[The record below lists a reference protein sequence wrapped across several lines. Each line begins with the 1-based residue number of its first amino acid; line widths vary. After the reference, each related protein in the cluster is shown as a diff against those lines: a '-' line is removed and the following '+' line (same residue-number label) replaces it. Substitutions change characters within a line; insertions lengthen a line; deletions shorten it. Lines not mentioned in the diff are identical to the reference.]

1 MVSCSQ
7 ESNSFISK
15 GYHNLT
21 ARDNS
26 FFLARER
33 MKEVEKKVYDM
44 RIDDYNQI
52 LHPTPPFDTNKT
64 KSLDGQME
72 DIIKKASIPIRRH
85 KNSMYVDDSYL
96 LIGRCRMYKGQYR
109 LGLETFKF
117 VNTTSEEPKDKQQA
131 LIQLMRAY
139 MAYEDYD
146 KAWIACN
153 ELDKDTLDKHNVAL
167 FNLTKAE
174 LLYRQERWDEMLP
187 VLESVV
193 NQIKIRDIKSRTYF
207 IIGQLYQAK
216 GNDTAAYKAYKKVT
230 KLNPPYEFLFYSK
243 LYMNQTKGYNKA
255 EDIEKINKYYHR
267 LLLDIKNKEYKDK
280 IYFEMALFEYKQK
293 NYNKAVEYYQLSIKE
308 SKSPPQKSL
317 SYYKLASMYY
327 DDLED
332 FENAQIY
339 YDSCAAIF
347 NKKDKRYPLIA
358 KREKVL
364 DEFVKHLK
372 IYKREDSLLKVAA
385 LPEQQREALIDSM
398 IVAEKRAYRKQQ
410 EDKKAAE
417 KKAAEIVFNQDKFI
431 NLDPNNATWYFNN
444 PTAIKNGMVD
454 FERKWGKRKLEDNW
468 RRATKDLVIDESKP
482 LIKDTSKTVV
492 EKQKEKAD
500 EIPDLEID
508 RSKYTKNI
516 PLTPAMKD
524 TSNARIEK
532 ALYNIANIY
541 NHKLDEDSRAEKTY
555 LQLLA
560 RYPNSPYEAEI
571 LYNLYLLNQ
580 TKNTA
585 NAEVYKNR
593 LLNEHP
599 HSIYAKLIKN
609 PNYYQDHKKENQI
622 AEREYK
628 AVYNSF
634 TLKQYKQCDS
644 AATDLLTKYPES
656 SVADKLS
663 YLKIMC
669 RMKTV
674 GPDSIVVQSLDAFIV
689 NYPESEIVKQAK
701 ELRSTITKT
710 PNTKDSSKS
719 QLLNNEV
726 NNEPV
731 IKPTPVLEKKN
742 EINNEDTEDPSNLL
756 PDNLK

>member
-1 MVSCSQ
+1 
-7 ESNSFISK
+7 
-15 GYHNLT
+15 
-21 ARDNS
+21 
-26 FFLARER
+26 
-33 MKEVEKKVYDM
+33 
-44 RIDDYNQI
+44 
-52 LHPTPPFDTNKT
+52 
-64 KSLDGQME
+64 
-72 DIIKKASIPIRRH
+72 
-85 KNSMYVDDSYL
+85 
-96 LIGRCRMYKGQYR
+96 
-109 LGLETFKF
+109 
-117 VNTTSEEPKDKQQA
+117 
-131 LIQLMRAY
+131 
-139 MAYEDYD
+139 
-146 KAWIACN
+146 
-153 ELDKDTLDKHNVAL
+153 
-167 FNLTKAE
+167 
-174 LLYRQERWDEMLP
+174 
-187 VLESVV
+187 
-193 NQIKIRDIKSRTYF
+193 
-207 IIGQLYQAK
+207 
-216 GNDTAAYKAYKKVT
+216 
-230 KLNPPYEFLFYSK
+230 
-243 LYMNQTKGYNKA
+243 
-255 EDIEKINKYYHR
+255 
-267 LLLDIKNKEYKDK
+267 
-280 IYFEMALFEYKQK
+280 
-293 NYNKAVEYYQLSIKE
+293 
-308 SKSPPQKSL
+308 
-317 SYYKLASMYY
+317 
-327 DDLED
+327 
-332 FENAQIY
+332 
-339 YDSCAAIF
+339 
-347 NKKDKRYPLIA
+347 
-358 KREKVL
+358 
-364 DEFVKHLK
+364 
-372 IYKREDSLLKVAA
+372 
-385 LPEQQREALIDSM
+385 
-398 IVAEKRAYRKQQ
+398 
-410 EDKKAAE
+410 
-417 KKAAEIVFNQDKFI
+417 
-431 NLDPNNATWYFNN
+431 
-444 PTAIKNGMVD
+444 
-454 FERKWGKRKLEDNW
+454 
-468 RRATKDLVIDESKP
+468 
-482 LIKDTSKTVV
+482 VV

-560 RYPNSPYEAEI
+560 RYPNSLYEAEI

-593 LLNEHP
+593 LHNEHP

-710 PNTKDSSKS
+710 PNTKESSKP

-726 NNEPV
+726 NKEPI